1 MAEDSVYSI
10 TDLDGYS
17 NSIRESVA
25 QSFVENYE
33 ENLDD
38 YITLEQVKTL
48 VIEHSLGQ
56 DEEGNYLIDSDVFD
70 DTFND
75 IREWF
80 YEAGLAK
87 LAAKGVIDCAWDD
100 EANQM
105 VFWVK
110 DNEQQSNST
119 TETGN
124 R

>member
-1 MAEDSVYSI
+1 MAEDSIYSI

-25 QSFVENYE
+25 QSFVENYA